1 MPNQPLFAMQARYQ
15 GTFIPQVTTS
25 TWYYALVPVYPSGTV
40 GAGVE
45 ANTTATANAGLN
57 GIDIVNVSWSPA
69 VGAIGYRLYRQRD
82 TPPVFIGTPPPPAW
96 AEFTS
101 ELGVKDIGFPATT
114 RS

>member
-1 MPNQPLFAMQARYQ
+1 MTARYQ
-15 GTFIPQVTTS
+15 GTFIPGVTLTN
-25 TWYYALVPVYPSGTV
+25 WFYALVPVYPGGPASTAV
-40 GAGVE
+40 Q
-45 ANTTATANAGLN
+45 ANTGPFANAGLN
-57 GIDIVNVSWSPA
+57 GVDVVNISWQPA
-69 VGAIGYRLYRQRD
+69 VGAIGYRLYRNFG